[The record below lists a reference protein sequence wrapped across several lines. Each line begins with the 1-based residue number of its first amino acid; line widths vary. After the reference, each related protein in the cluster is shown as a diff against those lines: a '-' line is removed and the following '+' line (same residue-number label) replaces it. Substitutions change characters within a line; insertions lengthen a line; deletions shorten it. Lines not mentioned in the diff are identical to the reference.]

1 MIVFA
6 KSFSPKFFLLVYI
19 NYFTEWLISRRIP
32 RPNFFSSIYVLFL
45 YTMFLLSK
53 VNIVRTKLFIQ
64 YRLTFSQN
72 IPLRYIWSF
81 RSSNRQSQNDVV
93 NRQCPIAKYFQPA
106 QKLTEN
112 GFVSSEEP
120 PVLPFAIF
128 THEKKLVS
136 FLIEIILK
144 QNKYR
149 GFLPICVKAC
159 MPCENGYRLK

>member
-1 MIVFA
+1 MSSRRV
-6 KSFSPKFFLLVYI
+6 SRPNFFIVYI
-19 NYFTEWLISRRIP
+19 YYFTEWLISRRIP

-45 YTMFLLSK
+45 YIMFLLSK

-64 YRLTFSQN
+64 WLSHFFAKHTAEIHLILSVFEQTKPKWRCEQ
-72 IPLRYIWSF
+72 
-81 RSSNRQSQNDVV
+81 
-93 NRQCPIAKYFQPA
+93 QCPIAKYFQPA
-106 QKLTEN
+106 QKLTAN
-112 GFVSSEEP
+112 GFVCSEEP

-144 QNKYR
+144 ENKYR